1 MAAQVNGAPP
11 PAASATKL
19 EAAGRTIAPTA
30 RNAAILRAAGDLLAT
45 TLTVISREKAVQQ
58 VEAAIEG
65 EPLRLMRR
73 LRSRWSRR
81 IGTFLAAVD
90 VVAVLVAWVATPV
103 PLQTRQ
109 FLAVAAV
116 VLATLNRADLHRSR
130 LELSVLDD
138 LPTYLLASA
147 VASAAMAGVEAIAG
161 ARVPTPQ
168 TCVAFGLMCF
178 LFLTAGRAVGYHTV
192 RMLRRSHLVAHPVV
206 IVGAGE
212 VGQRLAGAILAHPE
226 YGLTPVGFVD
236 SHPQTNRRTQG
247 VCAVLGGLAEL
258 PAVLKHFGAND
269 VVFAFGAHPDAHL
282 VRLVRACVRMDL
294 QVFVVPRYFELW
306 GADRRARTEVLW
318 GVPVVRLRR
327 WPLRPSQAWMKRGLD
342 IAIAALALV
351 VLSPVL
357 VACAI
362 AVRLE
367 TGPGI
372 LFHQVRVGRGGETF
386 TLLKFRTMR
395 PAGDEAEWRWSIDG
409 DQRIGRIGGFL
420 RRFSLDEL
428 PQLFNVLLGHMSMV
442 GPRPERPFFVQ
453 NFAKSFA
460 RYTDR
465 HRVATGLTG
474 WAQVNGLRGDT
485 SIEDRVTFDN
495 YYIDN
500 WSMWN
505 DVKIMIRTVLAVLRR
520 QSPTSRDR
528 AVEFAAA
535 AEAASNTS

>member
-1 MAAQVNGAPP
+1 
-11 PAASATKL
+11 L
-19 EAAGRTIAPTA
+19 IAPTA
-30 RNAAILRAAGDLLAT
+30 RNAAILRAAGDLLAA
-45 TLTVISREKAVQQ
+45 TLTVISRESAVQQ
-58 VEAAIEG
+58 VEAATER
-65 EPLRLMRR
+65 ELPRLMRR

-81 IGTFLAAVD
+81 IGVFLAVVD
-90 VVAVLVAWVATPV
+90 VAAVLAAWAAVRV
-103 PLQTRQ
+103 SLQPREI
-109 FLAVAAV
+109 LAVAAV
-116 VLATLNRADLHRSR
+116 VLVISNRADLHRSR
-130 LELSVLDD
+130 LELSVVDD
-138 LPTYLLASA
+138 LPAYLLASA
-147 VASAAMAGVEAIAG
+147 LASVAMAGVHATEG
-161 ARVPTPQ
+161 VRVTPQ
-168 TCVAFGLMCF
+168 TSVAFGLMCL
-178 LFLTAGRAVGYHTV
+178 LFLTVGRACGYHVV
-192 RMLRRSHLVAHPVV
+192 RLLRRSRLVAHPVV
-206 IVGAGE
+206 IVGSGD

-236 SHPQTNRRTQG
+236 SRPHIRGHTEG
-247 VCAVLGGLAEL
+247 VRPVLGGLADL
-258 PAVLKHFGAND
+258 PAVLEQFGVND

-318 GVPVVRLRR
+318 GVPLVRLRR
-327 WPLRPSQAWMKRGLD
+327 WPLRPSQAWMKRCLD
-342 IAIAALALV
+342 IACAIVGLV
-351 VLSPVL
+351 LLSPVL

-362 AVRLE
+362 AVRVE

-372 LFHQVRVGRGGETF
+372 LFRQVRVGRGGETF

-409 DQRIGRIGGFL
+409 DQRIGKVGRLL

-428 PQLFNVLLGHMSMV
+428 PQLVNVLLGHMSMV

-453 NFAKSFA
+453 NFAQHFS
-460 RYTDR
+460 RYADR

-505 DVKIMIRTVLAVLRR
+505 DVKIIIRTFLAVLRR
-520 QSPTSRDR
+520 QSPPPRDR
-528 AVEFAAA
+528 VADFASA

>member
-1 MAAQVNGAPP
+1 MAAQRSAAPP
-11 PAASATKL
+11 AVGATKGVDTRL
-19 EAAGRTIAPTA
+19 VAPTA
-30 RNAAILRAAGDLLAT
+30 RNAAILRAAGDLLT
-45 TLTVISREKAVQQ
+45 VTMTVISRERAVQQ
-58 VEAAIEG
+58 VEAAIER
-65 EPLRLMRR
+65 EPPRGLMRR

-81 IGTFLAAVD
+81 LGTFLAFVD
-90 VVAVLVAWVATPV
+90 IAAVLAAWVAAPV
-103 PLQTRQ
+103 PLQGRQ
-109 FLAVAAV
+109 FFAV
-116 VLATLNRADLHRSR
+116 VVVVLVAFNRTDLHRSR

-138 LPTYLLASA
+138 LPTYLLVAIL
-147 VASAAMAGVEAIAG
+147 ASAAMAGVEAIAG
-161 ARVPTPQ
+161 AQVPTLQ
-168 TCVAFGLMCF
+168 TCITFGVMCL
-178 LFLTAGRAVGYHTV
+178 LFLTVGRTAGYYIV
-192 RMLRRSHLVAHPVV
+192 RLLRRSHLVTHPVV
-206 IVGAGE
+206 IVGSGD

-226 YGLTPVGFVD
+226 YGLTPVGFID
-236 SHPQTNRRTQG
+236 SHPQPRPVGAGDRP
-247 VCAVLGGLAEL
+247 VLGGLADL
-258 PAVLKHFGAND
+258 PAVLKHFSAND

-294 QVFVVPRYFELW
+294 QVFVVPRYFELS
-306 GADRRARTEVLW
+306 GADRRTRTEVLW

-342 IAIAALALV
+342 IAFATVGLV

-372 LFHQVRVGRGGETF
+372 LFRQVRVGRGGETF

-395 PAGDEAEWRWSIDG
+395 PAGDEADWRWSIAG
-409 DQRIGRIGGFL
+409 DQRVGKVGSFL

-428 PQLFNVLLGHMSMV
+428 PQLVNVLLGHMSMV
-442 GPRPERPFFVQ
+442 GPRPERPFFVH
-453 NFAKSFA
+453 NFARSFG
-460 RYTDR
+460 RYADR

-505 DVKIMIRTVLAVLRR
+505 DVKIMIRTVLAVVRR
-520 QSPTSRDR
+520 QSQDSRGR
-528 AVEFAAA
+528 VVELDAA
-535 AEAASNTS
+535 AEAASNTR

>member
-1 MAAQVNGAPP
+1 MHAQGSGQSSTVGATTPGVDRP
-11 PAASATKL
+11 L
-19 EAAGRTIAPTA
+19 IAPTA
-30 RNAAILRAAGDLLAT
+30 RNAAILRAAGDLLAV
-45 TLTVISREKAVQQ
+45 TLTVISRERAVQQ
-58 VEAAIEG
+58 VEAATER
-65 EPLRLMRR
+65 EAPRLMRR

-81 IGTFLAAVD
+81 IGVFLAVVD
-90 VVAVLVAWVATPV
+90 VAAVLAAWAAVRVSPQ
-103 PLQTRQ
+103 PREI
-109 FLAVAAV
+109 LAVAAV
-116 VLATLNRADLHRSR
+116 VLVISNRADLHRSR
-130 LELSVLDD
+130 LELSVVDD
-138 LPTYLLASA
+138 LPAYL
-147 VASAAMAGVEAIAG
+147 VASALASVAMAGVHAIEG

-168 TCVAFGLMCF
+168 TSIAFGLMCL
-178 LFLTAGRAVGYHTV
+178 LFLTIGRAGGYHVV
-192 RMLRRSHLVAHPVV
+192 RLLRRSRLVAHPVV

-212 VGQRLAGAILAHPE
+212 VGQRLAGAIVAHPE

-236 SHPQTNRRTQG
+236 SRPQVRDHQEG
-247 VCAVLGGLAEL
+247 ACPVLGGLADL
-258 PAVLKHFGAND
+258 PAVLERFRVND

-318 GVPVVRLRR
+318 GVPLVRLRR
-327 WPLRPSQAWMKRGLD
+327 WPLRPSQAWMKRCLD
-342 IAIAALALV
+342 IVCASLGLV
-351 VLSPVL
+351 MLSPVL
-357 VACAI
+357 AACAI
-362 AVRLE
+362 AVRIE

-372 LFHQVRVGRGGETF
+372 LFHQVRVGRGGKTF

-409 DQRIGRIGGFL
+409 DQRIGKVGKLL

-453 NFAKSFA
+453 NFAQKFG

-520 QSPTSRDR
+520 QSSPSPDR
-528 AVEFAAA
+528 LVDFASA

>member
-1 MAAQVNGAPP
+1 MAAQGYRAPP
-11 PAASATKL
+11 PAVSATEL
-19 EAAGRTIAPTA
+19 RADGRSIAPTA
-30 RNAAILRAAGDLLAT
+30 RNAAILRAAGDLLTA
-45 TLTVISREKAVQQ
+45 TLTVISRERAVQQ
-58 VEAAIEG
+58 VEAAIEA
-65 EPLRLMRR
+65 EPDHRLMRR
-73 LRSRWSRR
+73 LQSRWSRR
-81 IGTFLAAVD
+81 IGTFLAVVD
-90 VVAVLVAWVATPV
+90 IAAVLGAWAATPI

-109 FLAVAAV
+109 FLAVATV
-116 VLATLNRADLHRSR
+116 VLVIFNRADLHRSR
-130 LELSVLDD
+130 LELSVVDD
-138 LPTYLLASA
+138 LPAYLLASA
-147 VASAAMAGVEAIAG
+147 LASVAMAGVEAMAG
-161 ARVPTPQ
+161 AHVPTPQ
-168 TCVAFGLMCF
+168 TCVVFGLMCL
-178 LFLTAGRAVGYHTV
+178 LFLIAGRAVGYHIV
-192 RMLRRSHLVAHPVV
+192 RRLRRSHLVAHPVV
-206 IVGAGE
+206 IVGSGE

-236 SHPQTNRRTQG
+236 SHPQVHGRTQG
-247 VCAVLGGLAEL
+247 VLAVLGGLAEL
-258 PAVLKHFGAND
+258 PAVLKHFGAD

-342 IAIAALALV
+342 IALAALGLV

-362 AVRLE
+362 AVRLD

-372 LFHQVRVGRGGETF
+372 LFRQVRVGRGGKTF

-409 DQRIGRIGGFL
+409 DQRIGRIGSFL

-460 RYTDR
+460 RYADR

-505 DVKIMIRTVLAVLRR
+505 DIKIMIRTVLAVLRR

-528 AVEFAAA
+528 VVELAAA
-535 AEAASNTS
+535 AEAASNTR